1 MHLTETVGERLLLT
15 LWVGALWSIGYLA
28 VPLAFV
34 NIEATIAAEYA
45 AKLFFAVNVIGLISG
60 TLLLSSKII
69 LMRGRVLQFW
79 RFWVL
84 VGMIIITL
92 MLSTY
97 LQPEMATIKLVEN
110 WRMDHELALQFE
122 RLHLFSRNFY
132 LMLSIAGLLLVLSSD
147 KPSTASK
154 T

>member
-34 NIEATIAAEYA
+34 NIDATIAAEYA
-45 AKLFFAVNVIGLISG
+45 GKLFFAVNVVGLISG
-60 TLLLSSKII
+60 ILLLSGKII
-69 LMRGRVLQFW
+69 LMRGKVLQFW

-92 MLSTY
+92 LLSTY
-97 LQPEMATIKLVEN
+97 LQPEMAAIKLVEN
-110 WRMDHELALQFE
+110 WRMDDELALQFD
-122 RLHLFSRNFY
+122 RLHLLSRNFY

-147 KPSTASK
+147 KPSTASR

>member
-34 NIEATIAAEYA
+34 NIDATIAAEYA
-45 AKLFFAVNVIGLISG
+45 GKLFFAVNVVGLISG
-60 TLLLSSKII
+60 ILLLSGKII
-69 LMRGRVLQFW
+69 LMRGKVLQFW
-79 RFWVL
+79 RFWLL

-92 MLSTY
+92 LLSIY
-97 LQPEMATIKLVEN
+97 LQPEMAAIKLVEN
-110 WRMDHELALQFE
+110 WRMNDELAQQFN
-122 RLHLFSRNFY
+122 RLHIFSRNLY

-147 KPSTASK
+147 KPSTANRA
-154 T
+154 